1 MFRMFFD
8 EGGLSGVT
16 CCGAIAGFWAFIMA
30 RGEGRFLYFW
40 PTARMVSSRD
50 RLFIILFC
58 YIKYLLVLII
68 SLKQNKKRIN
78 NFMHHL
84 TNFYRHRCEQLEQQ
98 VKLLEAYVRTP
109 EQIKRTAQG
118 EGIQAGENEIY
129 RLEDRRQAGEK
140 ISPEEGAYRISKAAE
155 SRMADINSR
164 SEVRLRQIQSAL
176 NMIPVAAR
184 FGDIDAV
191 HSLSRVLADIHGVSH
206 EFGDSTPQ
214 DLRFFSMVHA
224 GKYEPRRPQP
234 EDFQSS
240 ETPADPD
247 DFQEPRELDAEDA
260 RILRNTSQNIRLRGP
275 EGGISR
281 YFQ

>member
-1 MFRMFFD
+1 
-8 EGGLSGVT
+8 
-16 CCGAIAGFWAFIMA
+16 
-30 RGEGRFLYFW
+30 
-40 PTARMVSSRD
+40 
-50 RLFIILFC
+50 
-58 YIKYLLVLII
+58 
-68 SLKQNKKRIN
+68 
-78 NFMHHL
+78 MHHL

-129 RLEDRRQAGEK
+129 RLEDRRQAGEQ
-140 ISPEEGAYRISKAAE
+140 ISPEEGANRISKAAE
-155 SRMADINSR
+155 LRMADINLR
-164 SEVRLRQIQSAL
+164 SEVRLRQIRSAL

-184 FGDIDAV
+184 FGDTDAV

-234 EDFQSS
+234 EDFQSP